1 MPVPQ
6 TRRVVVAPSLLAAD
20 FGRLCEE
27 VASVTRAGADW
38 LHFDVMD
45 GHFVPNM
52 SYGPLVLQ
60 ALRPHSTLPFD
71 VHLMI
76 TPVDPFV
83 APFAEAG
90 ADHILFHPEAGL
102 DPFVAPFAEAGADH
116 ILFHP
121 EAGPHPHR
129 TLQLIRSLG
138 KKSGLVLSPGTP
150 PESIA
155 WLLELADIVL
165 VMSVNPGFGG
175 QQFLASQLPK
185 IATLRRM
192 LDEVAQRDGRHIALA
207 VDGGIAPETAAQ
219 VVAAGADTL
228 IAGTSVFGAADR
240 SAAIMALKG
249 GAG

>member
-1 MPVPQ
+1 MTASP

-20 FGRLCEE
+20 FGRLREE
-27 VASVTRAGADW
+27 VAAVAQAGADW

-52 SYGPLVLQ
+52 SFGPLVLQ

-83 APFAEAG
+83 AA
-90 ADHILFHPEAGL
+90 
-102 DPFVAPFAEAGADH
+102 FAEAGADH

-138 KKSGLVLSPGTP
+138 KKAGLVLSPGTP
-150 PESIA
+150 VESIA

-175 QQFLASQLPK
+175 QRFLASQLPK
-185 IATLRRM
+185 IAALRRTI
-192 LDEVAQRDGRHIALA
+192 DEVARRDARQIALA
-207 VDGGIAPETAAQ
+207 VDGGITPETAAH

-240 SAAIMALKG
+240 SAAIDALRGG
-249 GAG
+249 GALRGGAL

>member
-1 MPVPQ
+1 MTVPP
-6 TRRVVVAPSLLAAD
+6 TRRVAVAPSVLAAD
-20 FGRLCEE
+20 FGRLQEE
-27 VASVTRAGADW
+27 VAAVTKAGADW

-52 SYGPLVLQ
+52 SFGPLVLQ

-71 VHLMI
+71 VHMMI

-83 APFAEAG
+83 AAFA
-90 ADHILFHPEAGL
+90 D
-102 DPFVAPFAEAGADH
+102 AGADH

-150 PESIA
+150 VETIA

-185 IATLRRM
+185 IAALRRM
-192 LDEVAQRDGRHIALA
+192 LDEVARQDGRHIALA
-207 VDGGIAPETAAQ
+207 VDGGITPETAAQ

-228 IAGTSVFGAADR
+228 IAGTSVFGARDR
-240 SAAIMALKG
+240 AAAISALRG
-249 GAG
+249 GGS

>member
-1 MPVPQ
+1 MAAPP
-6 TRRVVVAPSLLAAD
+6 TRRVVIAPSLLAAD
-20 FGRLCEE
+20 FGRLREE
-27 VASVTRAGADW
+27 VAAVTQAGADW

-52 SYGPLVLQ
+52 SFGPLVLQ
-60 ALRPHSTLPFD
+60 ALRPHSGLPFD

-83 APFAEAG
+83 AA
-90 ADHILFHPEAGL
+90 
-102 DPFVAPFAEAGADH
+102 FAEAGADH

-150 PESIA
+150 IESIA

-175 QQFLASQLPK
+175 QQFLASQLTK
-185 IATLRRM
+185 IAALRRM
-192 LDEVAQRDGRHIALA
+192 IDDVARHDGRRIALA

-240 SAAIMALKG
+240 SAAIKALRG
-249 GAG
+249 GAL